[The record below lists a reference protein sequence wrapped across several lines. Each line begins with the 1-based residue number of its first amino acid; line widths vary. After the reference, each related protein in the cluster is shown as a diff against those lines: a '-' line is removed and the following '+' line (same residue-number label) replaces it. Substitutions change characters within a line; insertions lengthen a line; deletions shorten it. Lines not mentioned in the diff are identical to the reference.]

1 MAADKLLTIFT
12 PSDYLHTIRN
22 TDASIPDYRI
32 IEKTRTAADR
42 SLTIGTPHG
51 SYMVAADRFLTIG
64 TADSSHQAHG
74 WLLIDT

>member
-1 MAADKLLTIFT
+1 MAIF
-12 PSDYLHTIRN
+12 RN

-51 SYMVAADRFLTIG
+51 SYMVADKLLTTFIP
-64 TADSSHQAHG
+64 HG
-74 WLLIDT
+74 HLQEHTDG

>member
-1 MAADKLLTIFT
+1 MVADSYLTTFIPHGSWMVADKLLTIFT

-22 TDASIPDYRI
+22 TDASIPDYRL

-42 SLTIGTPHG
+42 S
-51 SYMVAADRFLTIG
+51 LTIG

-74 WLLIDT
+74 WLLIGS